1 MITQTQDMRTGV
13 LVGNDAKETKIQK
26 VARKRNPYKTAAW
39 KKNREPEVVALQ
51 NDTKKN
57 YLKSQ
62 FLIKRLSGGMQYS
75 YHEESCHITK
85 CWRILESNVGKKP
98 GATPF
103 PKFEPGGVE
112 CKVESV
118 ECKSGMCKV

>member
-1 MITQTQDMRTGV
+1 MMPKKQKYKNTKG
-13 LVGNDAKETKIQK
+13 GKEKESLQNGCLKINE
-26 VARKRNPYKTAAW
+26 AG
-39 KKNREPEVVALQ
+39 KNREPEVVALQ
-51 NDTKKN
+51 NDTKKS

-62 FLIKRLSGGMQYS
+62 FLIKRSSGGMQYS
-75 YHEESCHITK
+75 YHEESCHLTK

-98 GATPF
+98 GATPS
-103 PKFEPGGVE
+103 PKFEPGCVE

>member
-1 MITQTQDMRTGV
+1 MGLPTPRVQSERGSKGGKEKESLQNGCLKINETG
-13 LVGNDAKETKIQK
+13 
-26 VARKRNPYKTAAW
+26 
-39 KKNREPEVVALQ
+39 KNREPEVVALQ
-51 NDTKKN
+51 NDTQKS

-62 FLIKRLSGGMQYS
+62 FLIKRSSGGMQYS
-75 YHEESCHITK
+75 YHEESCHLTK

-103 PKFEPGGVE
+103 PKFEPGCVE

-118 ECKSGMCKV
+118 ECKRGMCKV